1 MTNTPD
7 MTLGP
12 VQLVVIELEN
22 DKLHGQISREL
33 NKLRDNGMVR
43 IIDLL
48 FVAKGQDGSLSTIEA
63 SDLTSDQRL
72 AYGAVIGGLLGL
84 EAAGEPGAEVGAEV
98 GALEFAD
105 RTFGLSDEDI
115 RDMATVIPRG
125 KSALFILFEHQ
136 WAIGIK
142 EAVQEG
148 NGVVRAQG
156 FVRPETLALVS
167 GALTTIQEAMN
178 QPEQGQTP
186 LH

>member
-72 AYGAVIGGLLGL
+72 AY
-84 EAAGEPGAEVGAEV
+84 GAEV

-178 QPEQGQTP
+178 QPEQ
-186 LH
+186 